1 MGFHLLRKGQAAL
14 WSRILLQ
21 TLCAMP
27 FIVAFWIGPNMAD
40 ARSES
45 PPVLGLACGKAP
57 EDLCRSVAQ
66 SIAEHSQGRY
76 DIRVLKQYN
85 VTPDRESDLV
95 VTVVL
100 DGRGQDWLA
109 AHLDWQQGP
118 EGKRHEG
125 PSLELSVMDAA
136 LTPQMYERYA
146 KNLIRADAAIMA
158 LLSN

>member
-1 MGFHLLRKGQAAL
+1 
-14 WSRILLQ
+14 
-21 TLCAMP
+21 
-27 FIVAFWIGPNMAD
+27 MAD
-40 ARSES
+40 AHSKN

-57 EDLCRSVAQ
+57 DELCRSVAQ
-66 SIAEHSQGRY
+66 SIAQYSGGRY
-76 DIRVLKQYN
+76 DIRVLRQSGA
-85 VTPDRESDLV
+85 TPDREGDLV

-100 DGRGQDWLA
+100 DGRGQDWIA